1 MFPDGGHYGG
11 IAVKWRRGGNLLIL
25 YEIKVKIGE
34 MGGAEVLILGA
45 VYPLFRPLLPD
56 FCSESL
62 FRPKKSSNFAH
73 LI

>member
-34 MGGAEVLILGA
+34 MGGAEVLTLGA
-45 VYPLFRPLLPD
+45 V
-56 FCSESL
+56 
-62 FRPKKSSNFAH
+62 
-73 LI
+73 